1 MTDKMEFS
9 DILEDMS
16 IQHASLLNARGI
28 EIEID
33 CGPALFWALDRN
45 LIAGVLD
52 NVINNCFRY
61 TKEKVTISSFTENGY
76 LVIRIEDDGTGYPPF
91 MLFNEKNNPEFK
103 KGIDFQTGSKGLGIY
118 FAVMASAM
126 HKNNGKSGFVS
137 IDNGGKL
144 NGGVFS
150 VYIP

>member
-9 DILEDMS
+9 DILEDVS
-16 IQHASLLNARGI
+16 IQHESLLNARGI

-33 CGPALFWALDRN
+33 CDTALFWALDRN

-61 TKEKVTISSFTENGY
+61 TKEKITISSFTENGY

-103 KGIDFQTGSKGLGIY
+103 KGIDFQP
-118 FAVMASAM
+118 AVQDWEFISRSWLQPCIRTTEKVALSLLTMAV
-126 HKNNGKSGFVS
+126 H
-137 IDNGGKL
+137 
-144 NGGVFS
+144 
-150 VYIP
+150 